1 MSKNVSPPW
10 MNYEDL
16 KSWFVAHGRNKGQT
30 QEFIEKTLEDDP
42 RINAHHFL
50 VFFAPVQPAYN
61 NDEFERKREEFFEAQ
76 LLSGKTQKGN
86 GIPAGCQRSFD
97 SMGPKNPRS
106 LW

>member
-10 MNYEDL
+10 TNYEDL

-50 VFFAPVQPAYN
+50 VFLLPSSQRTTTMSLSGSVRNFSRLN
-61 NDEFERKREEFFEAQ
+61 FKRENSKRKWNPCRVSAEF
-76 LLSGKTQKGN
+76 
-86 GIPAGCQRSFD
+86 
-97 SMGPKNPRS
+97 
-106 LW
+106 